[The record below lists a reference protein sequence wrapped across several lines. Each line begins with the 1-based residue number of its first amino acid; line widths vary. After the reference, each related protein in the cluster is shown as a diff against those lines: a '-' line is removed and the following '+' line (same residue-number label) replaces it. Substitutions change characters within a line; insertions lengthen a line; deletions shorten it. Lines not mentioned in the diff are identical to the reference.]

1 LFVGAFVLMI
11 ALREKLLDNKS
22 VKSSCDNLEAAL
34 KKDEKSNIDAN
45 ELYMELKF
53 IQDFMPKENMGH
65 IEIMKFLKCMILF
78 QMQVLNI

>member
-34 KKDEKSNIDAN
+34 KKDGKSNIDAN
-45 ELYMELKF
+45 ELYMENLICQRYHLKV
-53 IQDFMPKENMGH
+53 KN
-65 IEIMKFLKCMILF
+65 
-78 QMQVLNI
+78 